1 MLAALG
7 AVFHL
12 HSQALLNAVPTEAV
26 KTLIG
31 GRKSEQS
38 VRASVQGSLV
48 LAVGEAGSEYSN

>member
-38 VRASVQGSLV
+38 VHASVQGSQLGG
-48 LAVGEAGSEYSN
+48 GEAGSEYSN